1 MSSPVIAGL
10 KHHQN
15 TQITS
20 FTANASNKSPV
31 GSASHKSPVPFE
43 LGGLPPKGA
52 YHRPQAVKAATHA
65 IVSAHGQHSQHSF
78 STAPPFRFHFL

>member
-20 FTANASNKSPV
+20 FTANAGNKSPV
-31 GSASHKSPVPFE
+31 GSASQKSLSPPQ

-52 YHRPQAVKAATHA
+52 YRRPQALTRA
-65 IVSAHGQHSQHSF
+65 IVSAHVQHSQRSF
-78 STAPPFRFHFL
+78 STSPPFHFHFL